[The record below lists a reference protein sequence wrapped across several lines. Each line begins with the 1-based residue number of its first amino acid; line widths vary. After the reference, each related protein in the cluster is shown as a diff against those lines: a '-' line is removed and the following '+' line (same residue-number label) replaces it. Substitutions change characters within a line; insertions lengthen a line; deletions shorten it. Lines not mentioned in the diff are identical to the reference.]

1 MSLSNKHKTDRLDF
15 CFGSDYFLQFG
26 ESKQQAFIVISL
38 YKIYRQVGLW
48 RQTEFEESATK
59 IFNFQRRKNLVD
71 SGINRNNTGYSQGLP
86 YTLQIPKTN
95 HCRSLL
101 SSITNLTQPLLFL
114 LFFVL
119 YILKHFFKM
128 ITMHEILTQEAKK
141 KKKVS

>member
-95 HCRSLL
+95 HCRSLP
-101 SSITNLTQPLLFL
+101 SITNLTQPLLFL